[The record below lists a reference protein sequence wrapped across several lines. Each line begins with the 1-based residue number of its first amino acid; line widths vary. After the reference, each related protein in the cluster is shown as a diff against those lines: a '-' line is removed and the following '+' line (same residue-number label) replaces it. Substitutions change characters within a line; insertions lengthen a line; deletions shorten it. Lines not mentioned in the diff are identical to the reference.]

1 MTVFSFRAANGLGT
15 VFGEVTKQ
23 VTCGMVSWLALSV
36 RFPGY
41 VANADTMVGATAAF
55 REGLD
60 EWLATMAVTREDDD
74 DRSE

>member
-23 VTCGMVSWLALSV
+23 VTGGLVSWLALSV

-60 EWLATMAVTREDDD
+60 AWLDRPTEQEPDD
-74 DRSE
+74 DRSD